1 MNKAVATILTI
12 LIFTVIPAVLYLA
25 FPFIY
30 VNVKGK
36 TDAKNAKKLSLLNMQ
51 CCALIVGV
59 ALLIMNYIILG
70 FKQGARYSLASYA
83 IGQIYGLI
91 FYKITFKMFLDKN
104 KLSVL
109 MDEDNIKNEETESEE
124 DEQK

>member
-1 MNKAVATILTI
+1 MNRVVATILTI
-12 LIFTVIPAVLYLA
+12 LIFTVIPAILYLA

-51 CCALIVGV
+51 CCAAIVGI
-59 ALLIMNYIILG
+59 AILVVMSVTMG
-70 FKQGARYSLASYA
+70 FKQGVKFSLVAYA

-109 MDEDNIKNEETESEE
+109 MDEDNIENDETVSEE
-124 DEQK
+124 DEK